1 MSDEV
6 PNEDAEL
13 IQAVLAGDREAY
25 GILVERYQDRLF
37 NTLVRV
43 LGSRDDAQDVV
54 QDAFVQAFVKLE
66 TFRAA
71 SRFYTWL
78 YRIAMNLA
86 LSHRRRR
93 RPVASIEA
101 VKEGAGEEPVDQ
113 ERGPEDRLMDRE
125 RVAAV
130 QSALVGLGDEH
141 RQILVL
147 REMEGCSYET
157 IAEILQLPIGTV
169 RSRLFRARL
178 VLKEQLKNIFDDEAD
193 RSLREGQSLDS

>member
-6 PNEDAEL
+6 PIEDAKL
-13 IQAVLAGDREAY
+13 VKAAVAGDRDAY
-25 GILVERYQDRLF
+25 GELVERYQDRLF
-37 NTLVRV
+37 NTLLRV
-43 LGSRDDAQDVV
+43 LGSRDDAKDVA

-66 TFRAA
+66 TFRGAA
-71 SRFYTWL
+71 RFYTWL

-93 RPVASIEA
+93 RPVLSIEA
-101 VKEGAGEEPVDQ
+101 VKEGVGDEPVDQ
-113 ERGPEDRLMDRE
+113 NRGPEARMMDGE
-125 RVAAV
+125 RAAV
-130 QSALVGLGDEH
+130 VQAALAGLGEEH

-147 REMEGCSYET
+147 REMEDCSYET

-178 VLKEQLKNIFDDEAD
+178 VLKEELKSLLVDE
-193 RSLREGQSLDS
+193 